1 MATPMAIDTSATEL
15 VVTAFSRLTAAL
27 LPGPMILSIGV
38 TATAATT
45 MRAPA

>member
-1 MATPMAIDTSATEL
+1 M
-15 VVTAFSRLTAAL
+15 TAFSRLTAAL
-27 LPGPMILSIGV
+27 LPGPRIFSIGV